1 MFCHTYAVIK
11 KGKRR
16 GLIRYHC
23 GQCRKSFSGQRRPQ
37 ATQQKIWQKYVWHK
51 QTKPQLQ
58 GELLIGRKKLDRLL
72 DQHETPPKVHHPRP
86 VVVVMDATYF
96 SRQEGIL
103 VVRDPNEKENLHVH
117 ELVSETK
124 AEYEQARADLE
135 GLGYTLLAVVLDG
148 RTGIPRVFE
157 GLPVQICHF
166 HQWQIVRRKLTLRPK
181 LPSHQALFSIGR
193 QISSSTEEQLRKR
206 LDTFLKIYRKDLDE
220 RTYAWGTNRS
230 RPTHAKLRS
239 AYGSLRRNLPHLYTY
254 QKYPELKIPNTT
266 NSLDGSFNALKA
278 HVNVHRGLNKNR
290 RRKIIKSYLRL

>member
-1 MFCHTYAVIK
+1 MIK
-11 KGKRR
+11 KGQRR
-16 GLIRYHC
+16 GLTRYHC
-23 GQCRKSFSGQRRPQ
+23 QQCHKSFSSRRRPQ
-37 ATQQKIWQKYVWHK
+37 TTQQKVWQKYVWHK

-72 DQHETPPKVHHPRP
+72 DCYDVPPKIHYPRP

-103 VVRDPNEKENLHVH
+103 VVRDPNQKENLHVH

-124 AEYEQARADLE
+124 VEYERAKVDLE
-135 GLGYTLLAVVLDG
+135 HLGYTLLAVVLDG

-181 LPSHQALFSIGR
+181 LPSHQALFSVGR
-193 QISSSTEEQLRKR
+193 EISSSTEVELKKR
-206 LDTFLKIYRKDLDE
+206 LDTFLKIYRKDLAE
-220 RTYAWGTNRS
+220 KTYTWGTNRW
-230 RPTHAKLRS
+230 RYTHAKLRS
-239 AYGSLRRNLPHLYTY
+239 AYGSLHRNLPHLYTY
-254 QKYPELKIPNTT
+254 QKYPALKIPNTT

-290 RRKIIKSYLRL
+290 RAKIIKSYLGL